1 MVVAMSTIPSQKQ
14 LILPLL
20 EACHSAGGKLRA
32 HDAYEALEARFKLG
46 DDALAETVK
55 SGQGKPVSKFQQRVR
70 WARQRAID
78 EGLLRSAGRGVW
90 EITETASEKLA
101 NNQTGIVFTIWETEL
116 GQVLWGTAEK
126 ASAVIEPGVVDLIYT
141 SPPYPLLQPKEY
153 GNLNSSDWLKWMGDL
168 SELWSGLLA
177 NTGSLVVNI
186 GSISQAGKPFK
197 DPYAARFQLDL
208 IDRLGLHLVDEHY
221 WHNPAKLPSPVQWV
235 SVQKKRLKNT
245 VEHVL
250 WFAKSDQFKSNND
263 NVREAESPHTT
274 RYRKNAL
281 ASGKGLGKRPGGS
294 VAGKGFLKSN
304 GTAIPSVLQVQS
316 HEGPHSRYRRACKT
330 AGIKPHP
337 AISPLALPDRFI
349 RLTTEP
355 GDLVYDPMAGSLAT
369 CYAAEL
375 LGRKWIGSEPSAH
388 YIAGGTLRFSERM

>member
-1 MVVAMSTIPSQKQ
+1 MKNLPSQSQ
-14 LILPLL
+14 LVLPLI
-20 EACHSAGGKLRA
+20 EVCKDAGGKLRA
-32 HDAYEALEARFKLG
+32 QEAYEALQSRLNLSAEVLT
-46 DDALAETVK
+46 ETVNGGNGTK
-55 SGQGKPVSKFQQRVR
+55 VSKFRQRVR

-78 EGLLRSAGRGVW
+78 AGLLVAAERGVW
-90 EITETASEKLA
+90 QITDQASDKLA
-101 NNQTGIVFTIWETEL
+101 NNHTGVVVTIWETEL
-116 GQVLWGTAEK
+116 GQVLWGTAER
-126 ASAVIEPGVVDLIYT
+126 AAAVIEPGAIDLIYT

-153 GNLNSSDWLKWMGDL
+153 GNLNSADWLKWMGDL
-168 SELWSGLLA
+168 SELWSGLLD

-186 GSISQAGKPFK
+186 GSISEAGKPFK

-250 WFAKSDQFKSNND
+250 WFAKSSDFKSNND
-263 NVREAESPHTT
+263 NVREPESPHTA

-294 VAGKGFLKSN
+294 IAGKGFLKSN

-316 HEGPHSRYRRACKT
+316 HEGPHSVYRRACKQ

-375 LGRKWIGSEPSAH
+375 LGRHWIGSEPSAH
-388 YIAGGTLRFSERM
+388 YIAGGTLRFSEGKAS

>member
-1 MVVAMSTIPSQKQ
+1 MTSIPSQKQ
-14 LILPLL
+14 LVLPLL
-20 EACHSAGGKLRA
+20 ETCQAAGGKLLSRE
-32 HDAYEALEARFKLG
+32 AYEALETRFSLT
-46 DDALAETVK
+46 DSALSETVK
-55 SGQGKPVSKFQQRVR
+55 SGNGKPVSKFRQRIR
-70 WARQRAID
+70 WARQQALD
-78 EGLLRSAGRGVW
+78 SGLLRSAGRGVW
-90 EITETASEKLA
+90 EITEAAQDKLA
-101 NNQTGIVFTIWETEL
+101 NNQTGLVFTIWETEL
-116 GQVLWGTAEK
+116 GQVLWGTAEQ
-126 ASAVIEPGVVDLIYT
+126 ASAVIEPGCVDLIYT

-153 GNLNSSDWLKWMGDL
+153 GNLSSADWLKWMGDL

-177 NTGSLVVNI
+177 SSGSLVVNI
-186 GSISQAGKPFK
+186 GSVSEAGKPFK

-208 IDRLGLHLVDEHY
+208 IDRLGMHLVDEHY
-221 WHNPAKLPSPVQWV
+221 WHNPAKLPSPVHWV
-235 SVQKKRLKNT
+235 SVQKKRLKNS

-250 WFAKSDQFKSNND
+250 WFAKSADFKSNND
-263 NVREAESPHTT
+263 NVREPESANTT
-274 RYRKNAL
+274 RFRKNAL

-294 VAGKGFLKSN
+294 VAGKGFLQSN

-316 HEGPHSRYRRACKT
+316 HEGPHSAYRRACKE

-375 LGRKWIGSEPSAH
+375 LERRWIGSEPSAH
-388 YIAGGTLRFSERM
+388 YIAGGTLRF